1 MKISKTELTVR
12 YAETDQ
18 MGIVHHSVYPIWY
31 EAGRTD
37 YIKMFGISYTEME
50 AAGVMMPLINLTC
63 HYGIPAK
70 YEDVVV
76 VETRAT
82 KLSAAKMVL
91 YYAVKRKSDGVLL
104 GSGTTE
110 HGFVDSKTFKPIN
123 VKKKLPELFAKI
135 SEDIR
140 EEN

>member
-91 YYAVKRKSDGVLL
+91 YYEVKRKNDGVLL

-123 VKKKLPELFAKI
+123 VKKKLPELFSMI
-135 SEDIR
+135 YNDIK
-140 EEN
+140 EN

>member
-91 YYAVKRKSDGVLL
+91 YYEVKRRSDGVLL

-123 VKKKLPELFAKI
+123 VKKKLPELFSMI
-135 SEDIR
+135 YNDIK
-140 EEN
+140 EN

>member
-50 AAGVMMPLINLTC
+50 AADVMMPLINLTC

-91 YYAVKRKSDGVLL
+91 YYEVKRKSDGVLL

>member
-1 MKISKTELTVR
+1 
-12 YAETDQ
+12 
-18 MGIVHHSVYPIWY
+18 
-31 EAGRTD
+31 
-37 YIKMFGISYTEME
+37 ME
-50 AAGVMMPLINLTC
+50 SAGVMMPLINLTC

-82 KLSAAKMVL
+82 KLSAAKMAL
-91 YYAVKRKSDGVLL
+91 YYEVKRKSDGVLL

>member
-31 EAGRTD
+31 EAGRND

-91 YYAVKRKSDGVLL
+91 YYEVKRKSDGVLL

-123 VKKKLPELFAKI
+123 VKKKIPELFAKI

>member
-91 YYAVKRKSDGVLL
+91 YYEVKRKSDGVLL

-135 SEDIR
+135 FEDIR

>member
-50 AAGVMMPLINLTC
+50 EAGVMMPLINLTC

-91 YYAVKRKSDGVLL
+91 YYEVKRKNDGVLL

-123 VKKKLPELFAKI
+123 VKKKLPELFSMI
-135 SEDIR
+135 YNDIK
-140 EEN
+140 EN

>member
-70 YEDVVV
+70 YEDIVV

-91 YYAVKRKSDGVLL
+91 YYEVKRKSDGVLL
-104 GSGTTE
+104 GNGTTE
-110 HGFVDSKTFKPIN
+110 NGFVDSKTFKPIN
-123 VKKKLPELFAKI
+123 VKKKLPELFAMI
-135 SEDIR
+135 SNDIK
-140 EEN
+140 EN

>member
-82 KLSAAKMVL
+82 KLSAAKMVM
-91 YYAVKRKSDGVLL
+91 YYEVKRKSDGVLL

-123 VKKKLPELFAKI
+123 VKKKLPELFAMI
-135 SEDIR
+135 SNDIK

>member
-76 VETRAT
+76 VETGAT

-91 YYAVKRKSDGVLL
+91 YYEVKRKSDGVLL

>member
-50 AAGVMMPLINLTC
+50 SAGVMMPLINLTC

-91 YYAVKRKSDGVLL
+91 YYEVKRKSDGVLL

-123 VKKKLPELFAKI
+123 VKKKLPKLFAKI

>member
-91 YYAVKRKSDGVLL
+91 YYEVKRKSDGVLL

-110 HGFVDSKTFKPIN
+110 HGFVDSKTFKSIN
-123 VKKKLPELFAKI
+123 VKKKIPELFAKI

>member
-91 YYAVKRKSDGVLL
+91 YYEVKRKSDGVLL

-110 HGFVDSKTFKPIN
+110 HCFVDSKTFKPIN
-123 VKKKLPELFAKI
+123 VKKKLPELFAMI
-135 SEDIR
+135 SNDIK
-140 EEN
+140 EN

>member
-37 YIKMFGISYTEME
+37 YIKMFGISYSEME

-91 YYAVKRKSDGVLL
+91 YYEVKRKSDGVLL

-123 VKKKLPELFAKI
+123 VKKKLPELFAMI
-135 SEDIR
+135 SNDIK
-140 EEN
+140 EN

>member
-91 YYAVKRKSDGVLL
+91 YYELKRKSDGVLL

-135 SEDIR
+135 SEDIM

>member
-37 YIKMFGISYTEME
+37 YIKMFDMTYSQME
-50 AAGVMMPLINLTC
+50 EAGVMMPLVNLSC
-63 HYGIPAK
+63 HYGIPAR

-76 VETRAT
+76 IETRAI
-82 KLSAAKMVL
+82 KLSAAKMIF
-91 YYAVKRKSDGVLL
+91 YYEVKRKSDGVLL

-110 HGFVDSKTFKPIN
+110 HGFVDSKTFKPVN

>member
-50 AAGVMMPLINLTC
+50 KAGVMMPLINLTC
-63 HYGIPAK
+63 HYGVPAK
-70 YEDVVV
+70 YEDIVV

-82 KLSAAKMVL
+82 KLSAAKMLL
-91 YYAVKRKSDGVLL
+91 YYEVKRKSDGALL

-123 VKKKLPELFAKI
+123 VKKKLPELFSLI
-135 SEDIR
+135 SEDIK
-140 EEN
+140 EN

>member
-91 YYAVKRKSDGVLL
+91 YYEVKRNSDGVLL

-123 VKKKLPELFAKI
+123 VKKKLPELFSMI
-135 SEDIR
+135 YNDIK
-140 EEN
+140 EN

>member
-76 VETRAT
+76 VETGAT

-91 YYAVKRKSDGVLL
+91 YYEVKRKSDGVLL

-123 VKKKLPELFAKI
+123 VKKKLPELFAMI
-135 SEDIR
+135 SNDIK

>member
-50 AAGVMMPLINLTC
+50 SAGVMMPLINLTC

-91 YYAVKRKSDGVLL
+91 YYEVKRKSDGVLL

-123 VKKKLPELFAKI
+123 VKKKLPELFEMI
-135 SEDIR
+135 SNDIK

>member
-70 YEDVVV
+70 YEDIVV

-91 YYAVKRKSDGVLL
+91 YYEVKRKSDGVLL

-123 VKKKLPELFAKI
+123 VKKKLPELFAMI
-135 SEDIR
+135 SNDIK
-140 EEN
+140 EN

>member
-91 YYAVKRKSDGVLL
+91 YYEVKRKSDGVLL

-110 HGFVDSKTFKPIN
+110 HGFVDSNTFKPIN
-123 VKKKLPELFAKI
+123 VKKKIPELFAKI

>member
-91 YYAVKRKSDGVLL
+91 HYEVKRKSDGVLL

>member
-91 YYAVKRKSDGVLL
+91 YYEVKIKSDGVLL

-123 VKKKLPELFAKI
+123 VKKKIPELFAKI

>member
-91 YYAVKRKSDGVLL
+91 YYEVQRKSDGVLL

>member
-91 YYAVKRKSDGVLL
+91 YYEVKRRSDGVLL

-123 VKKKLPELFAKI
+123 VKKKLPELFAMI
-135 SEDIR
+135 SNDIK
-140 EEN
+140 EN

>member
-91 YYAVKRKSDGVLL
+91 YYEVKRKSDGVLL

-123 VKKKLPELFAKI
+123 VKKKIPALFAKI

>member
-91 YYAVKRKSDGVLL
+91 YYEVKRKSDGVLL

-123 VKKKLPELFAKI
+123 VKKKLPELFAMI
-135 SEDIR
+135 SNDIK

>member
-50 AAGVMMPLINLTC
+50 AAGVMMPLVNLSC
-63 HYGIPAK
+63 HYGIPAR

-76 VETRAT
+76 VETRAI
-82 KLSAAKMVL
+82 KLSAAKMIF
-91 YYAVKRKSDGVLL
+91 YYEVKRKSDGVLL

-110 HGFVDSKTFKPIN
+110 HGFVDSKTFKPVN

>member
-91 YYAVKRKSDGVLL
+91 YYEVKRKSDGVLL

-123 VKKKLPELFAKI
+123 VKKKLPELFAMI
-135 SEDIR
+135 SNDIK
-140 EEN
+140 EN

>member
-37 YIKMFGISYTEME
+37 YIKMFDMTYSQME
-50 AAGVMMPLINLTC
+50 EAGVMMPLVNLSC
-63 HYGIPAK
+63 HYGIPAR

-76 VETRAT
+76 VETRAI
-82 KLSAAKMVL
+82 KLSAAKMIF
-91 YYAVKRKSDGVLL
+91 YYEVKRKSDGVLL

-110 HGFVDSKTFKPIN
+110 HGFVDSKTFKPVN

>member
-91 YYAVKRKSDGVLL
+91 YYEVKRKSDSVLL

-123 VKKKLPELFAKI
+123 VKKKLPELFAMI
-135 SEDIR
+135 SNDIK
-140 EEN
+140 EN

>member
-76 VETRAT
+76 VETKAT

-91 YYAVKRKSDGVLL
+91 YYEVKRKSDGVLL

-123 VKKKLPELFAKI
+123 VKKKLPELFAMI
-135 SEDIR
+135 SNDIK
-140 EEN
+140 EN

>member
-1 MKISKTELTVR
+1 
-12 YAETDQ
+12 
-18 MGIVHHSVYPIWY
+18 
-31 EAGRTD
+31 
-37 YIKMFGISYTEME
+37 ME

-91 YYAVKRKSDGVLL
+91 YYEVKRKATVFYLEAEQRSTVLL
-104 GSGTTE
+104 IQ
-110 HGFVDSKTFKPIN
+110 KP
-123 VKKKLPELFAKI
+123 L
-135 SEDIR
+135 SR
-140 EEN
+140 

>member
-1 MKISKTELTVR
+1 MVR
-12 YAETDQ
+12 
-18 MGIVHHSVYPIWY
+18 
-31 EAGRTD
+31 GRKNRL
-37 YIKMFGISYTEME
+37 YKMFGISYTEME

-91 YYAVKRKSDGVLL
+91 YYEVKRKSDGVLL

-123 VKKKLPELFAKI
+123 VKKSFPNFCENFRGHKGRKLNF
-135 SEDIR
+135 
-140 EEN
+140 

>member
-76 VETRAT
+76 VETGAT

-91 YYAVKRKSDGVLL
+91 YYEVKRKSDGVLL

-123 VKKKLPELFAKI
+123 VKKKLPELFAMI
-135 SEDIR
+135 SNDIK
-140 EEN
+140 EN

>member
-91 YYAVKRKSDGVLL
+91 YYEVKRKSDGVLL

-123 VKKKLPELFAKI
+123 VKKKLPELFSMI
-135 SEDIR
+135 YNDIK
-140 EEN
+140 EN

>member
-63 HYGIPAK
+63 HNGIPAK

-91 YYAVKRKSDGVLL
+91 YYEVKRKSDGVLL

-123 VKKKLPELFAKI
+123 VKKKLPELFAMI
-135 SEDIR
+135 SNDIK
-140 EEN
+140 EN

>member
-91 YYAVKRKSDGVLL
+91 YYELKRKSDGVLL

-123 VKKKLPELFAKI
+123 VKKKLPELFAMI
-135 SEDIR
+135 SNDIK
-140 EEN
+140 EN